1 MTASTTGLGAHEVF
15 TLSLNEATGA
25 WTFTL
30 INPIDQQAGHG
41 ANSQTIDLS
50 GLVQAVDFDGD
61 TVTLSGDFSVSVKDD
76 VPVLVSKA
84 SATGTVDEGGLTQVS
99 SGFDHDHDR
108 GTDLYGNG
116 NDRGAPTAV
125 SGTLFGLV
133 SFGADGPDGKGG
145 ASITG
150 GDTGAF
156 QFVSSSAA
164 SSWLTHLD
172 LTSHGSAIDAAT
184 ISISNGIETL
194 TASTTG
200 LGAHEVFT
208 LSLNEATGA
217 WTFTLIN
224 PIDQQAGHGANS
236 QTIDLSGLVQA
247 VDFDGDTVTLSGDF
261 SVSVKDDVPVLVS
274 KASAT
279 GTVDEGGLTQ
289 VSSGFDHDHDRGT
302 DLYGNGND
310 RGAPTAVSGTLF
322 GLVSFGAD
330 GPDGKG
336 GASITGGDT
345 GAFQFVSQAKA
356 DTWLQGLDL
365 TSHGLSVDAATISIS
380 NGIETLTA
388 STTGLGAHEVFTLSL
403 NEATGDWTFTLINP
417 IDQQAGHGANSQT
430 IDLSGL
436 VQAVDFDGDTVTLS
450 GDFSVSVKDDVPVLT
465 GLSVTGTVFEAGLT
479 SGTDSYGSGTQAGHQ
494 ADPVSKTG
502 LLASLVSF
510 GADGP
515 DGKGGAS
522 ITGGDTGAFQFVSSS
537 AASSWLTHLDLT
549 SHGSAIDAATI
560 SISNGIET
568 LTASTTGLGAHEVF
582 TLSLNEATGAW
593 TFTLINP
600 IDQQAGHG
608 ANSQT
613 IDLSGLVQAV
623 DFDGD
628 TVTLSGDF
636 SVSVK
641 DDVPVLVSKASATG
655 TVDEGGLTQVSSGFD
670 HDHDRGTDLYGNG
683 NDRGAPTAVSGTLF
697 GLVSFGADGP
707 DGKGGASITGG
718 DTGAFQFVSQAKAD
732 TWLQGLDLTSH
743 GLSVDAATISISN
756 GIETLTAST
765 TGLGAHEV
773 FTLSLNEATG
783 AWTFTLINP
792 IDQQAGH
799 GANSQTIDLSG
810 LVQAVD
816 FDGDTVTLSG
826 DFSVSVKDDVPVLV
840 SKASATGTVDEGGL
854 TQVSSGFDHDHDRG
868 TDLYGNGNDRG
879 APTAVS
885 GTLFGLVS
893 FGADGPDGKGG
904 ASITGGDTGAFQF
917 VSQAKADTWLQGLDL
932 TSHGLSVDAATISIS
947 NGIETLTASTTGLGA
962 HEVFTLSL
970 NEATGDWTFTL
981 INPIDQQAGH
991 GANSQ
996 TIDLSGLVQAV
1007 DFDGDTVTLSGDFS
1021 VSVKDDVPVL
1031 TGFVG
1036 DGDGFRSRPDLWDRL
1051 IWQRDAS
1058 RPSGRS
1064 GLEDGFARQSCE
1076 LWRRRSGRQGWCVDH
1091 WRRHGRVPVCIVI
1104 GGVVVADAS

>member
-1 MTASTTGLGAHEVF
+1 M
-15 TLSLNEATGA
+15 
-25 WTFTL
+25 
-30 INPIDQQAGHG
+30 
-41 ANSQTIDLS
+41 
-50 GLVQAVDFDGD
+50 
-61 TVTLSGDFSVSVKDD
+61 
-76 VPVLVSKA
+76 
-84 SATGTVDEGGLTQVS
+84 
-99 SGFDHDHDR
+99 
-108 GTDLYGNG
+108 
-116 NDRGAPTAV
+116 
-125 SGTLFGLV
+125 
-133 SFGADGPDGKGG
+133 
-145 ASITG
+145 
-150 GDTGAF
+150 
-156 QFVSSSAA
+156 
-164 SSWLTHLD
+164 
-172 LTSHGSAIDAAT
+172 AAT

-628 TVTLSGDF
+628 TVTLSNGSF
-636 SVSVK
+636 TVSVM
-641 DDVPVLVSKASATG
+641 DDVPVAQADVLNGVLSGDSANTPNVITG
-655 TVDEGGLTQVSSGFD
+655 VNEVPGGAD
-670 HDHDRGTDLYGNG
+670 
-683 NDRGAPTAVSGTLF
+683 AA
-697 GLVSFGADGP
+697 GADGGLKVVGVEAEP
-707 DGKGGASITGG
+707 AGYNPADPPTILTGVGAEIVGTYG
-718 DTGAFQFVSQAKAD
+718 
-732 TWLQGLDLTSH
+732 
-743 GLSVDAATISISN
+743 
-756 GIETLTAST
+756 TLTLQQNGSYTYA
-765 TGLGAHEV
+765 A
-773 FTLSLNEATG
+773 
-783 AWTFTLINP
+783 NP
-792 IDQQAGH
+792 DTE
-799 GANSQTIDLSG
+799 NLSG
-810 LVQAVD
+810 TKT
-816 FDGDTVTLSG
+816 DT
-826 DFSVSVKDDVPVLV
+826 FIY
-840 SKASATGTVDEGGL
+840 TVED
-854 TQVSSGFDHDHDRG
+854 
-868 TDLYGNGNDRG
+868 
-879 APTAVS
+879 
-885 GTLFGLVS
+885 
-893 FGADGPDGKGG
+893 ADGSP
-904 ASITGGDTGAFQF
+904 Q
-917 VSQAKADTWLQGLDL
+917 
-932 TSHGLSVDAATISIS
+932 
-947 NGIETLTASTTGLGA
+947 
-962 HEVFTLSL
+962 
-970 NEATGDWTFTL
+970 
-981 INPIDQQAGH
+981 
-991 GANSQ
+991 
-996 TIDLSGLVQAV
+996 
-1007 DFDGDTVTLSGDFS
+1007 
-1021 VSVKDDVPVL
+1021 
-1031 TGFVG
+1031 
-1036 DGDGFRSRPDLWDRL
+1036 
-1051 IWQRDAS
+1051 
-1058 RPSGRS
+1058 
-1064 GLEDGFARQSCE
+1064 
-1076 LWRRRSGRQGWCVDH
+1076 RRR
-1091 WRRHGRVPVCIVI
+1091 
-1104 GGVVVADAS
+1104 